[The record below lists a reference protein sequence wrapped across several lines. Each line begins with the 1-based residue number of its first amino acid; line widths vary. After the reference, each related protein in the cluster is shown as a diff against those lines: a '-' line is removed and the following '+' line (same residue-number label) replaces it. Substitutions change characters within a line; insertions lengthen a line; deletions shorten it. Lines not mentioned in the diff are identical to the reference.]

1 MIEVNYTSG
10 NTEYISYYKRD
21 DQTMYYI
28 RYNPEFDM
36 MSQYTGT
43 VVDSG
48 PVMNNMKEFLLL
60 YTDYLYVL
68 CTDGEEHEFGE
79 WIIVKEATEEE
90 EGLKQKV
97 CTVCGHK
104 ISAPISVIK
113 HTDPG
118 SYKGANWWI
127 ILFAVLV
134 VGGVGAFFLIKNAKK
149 KKQEEK

>member
-68 CTDGEEHEFGE
+68 CTDGEEHELENG
-79 WIIVKEATEEE
+79 
-90 EGLKQKV
+90 
-97 CTVCGHK
+97 
-104 ISAPISVIK
+104 
-113 HTDPG
+113 
-118 SYKGANWWI
+118 
-127 ILFAVLV
+127 
-134 VGGVGAFFLIKNAKK
+134 
-149 KKQEEK
+149 